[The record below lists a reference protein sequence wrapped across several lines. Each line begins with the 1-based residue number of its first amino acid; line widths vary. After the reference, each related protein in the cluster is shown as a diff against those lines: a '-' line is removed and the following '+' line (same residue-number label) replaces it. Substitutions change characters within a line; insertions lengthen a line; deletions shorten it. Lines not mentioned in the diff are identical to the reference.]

1 MRNLCKNQAT
11 CQTGFTAKGYRCLCT
26 AGFKGEYCEIGEFLF
41 LSNNVQ
47 SVFNQLYNYVE
58 SIILI
63 ASSKFARVDAK
74 VWQRLIFR
82 SMHYR
87 PRINAA
93 SESKD
98 CGARTDPR
106 VPRSAYLQAITYIL
120 SLPDLGSTSNWLN
133 RFSTRSNQKH
143 YPDLVSDTSSVWNF
157 CARCSDVIPGK
168 ILKWWRL
175 EMSIVFLTTVIC

>member
-1 MRNLCKNQAT
+1 MSNLCQNQAT
-11 CQTGFTAKGYRCLCT
+11 CQTGFTAKGYRCLCI

-47 SVFNQLYNYVE
+47 SVFNQFYNYVE

-93 SESKD
+93 SGSKD

-106 VPRSAYLQAITYIL
+106 VPRSAYLQAIT
-120 SLPDLGSTSNWLN
+120 
-133 RFSTRSNQKH
+133 
-143 YPDLVSDTSSVWNF
+143 
-157 CARCSDVIPGK
+157 
-168 ILKWWRL
+168 
-175 EMSIVFLTTVIC
+175 